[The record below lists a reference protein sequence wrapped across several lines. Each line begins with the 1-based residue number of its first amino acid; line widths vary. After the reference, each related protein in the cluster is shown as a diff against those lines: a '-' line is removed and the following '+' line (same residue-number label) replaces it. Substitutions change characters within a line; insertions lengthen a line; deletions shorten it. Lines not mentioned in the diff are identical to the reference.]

1 MHTVMSM
8 NFEQGSQE
16 QPRGHAILYYR
27 SPTAVLASYIV
38 VLPLMVDFSKYIP
51 PFMATQVKDAGLE
64 QFSAFAMPPLPE
76 KVESYEA
83 LENLASIRGDDL
95 IFGGDIPNDDF
106 LEAAQRVNDAV
117 QSYAQLYRNSV
128 QATQEGAATGELEA
142 GTPGLSVGEVV
153 YSLMSD
159 RDKLGELTK
168 LVGKLRFTMEGSD
181 PRQTAEAKLEMQT
194 LSKHLPDSY
203 RIPRLIEVA
212 ESSVERGPHLTELYL
227 ERCYKLCDED
237 YLGLQKVEEAI
248 REAEQPSG
256 QSPKPGE

>member
-1 MHTVMSM
+1 MSM

-76 KVESYEA
+76 RVESYEA
-83 LENLASIRGDDL
+83 LENLASVRGDDL

-128 QATQEGAATGELEA
+128 QATQEGAAVTEELEA
-142 GTPGLSVGEVV
+142 GAPGLSVGEVV

-237 YLGLQKVEEAI
+237 YLGLQKVEESI
-248 REAEQPSG
+248 QEAEQPSG

>member
-1 MHTVMSM
+1 MSM
-8 NFEQGSQE
+8 NFEQGNQQ
-16 QPRGHAILYYR
+16 QPKGHAILYFR

-38 VLPLMVDFSKYIP
+38 VLPLVVDFSKYIP

-76 KVESYEA
+76 KVESYEV
-83 LENLASIRGDDL
+83 LEELARVRGDDL
-95 IFGGDIPNDDF
+95 IYGGDIPNEDF

-117 QSYAQLYRNSV
+117 QSYAQLYRGSV
-128 QATQEGAATGELEA
+128 QVTQGEAPGELET
-142 GTPGLSVGEVV
+142 GMPGLSVGEVV

-168 LVGKLRFTMEGSD
+168 LVGKLRFAIEGAD
-181 PRQTAEAKLEMQT
+181 KRQMAEAKLEMQT

-212 ESSVERGPHLTELYL
+212 ELSVERGPRLTELYL
-227 ERCYKLCDED
+227 ERCYKLSDED
-237 YLGLQKVEEAI
+237 YLGLQKVEESI
-248 REAEQPSG
+248 QEEEHPSEKP
-256 QSPKPGE
+256 PKSGE

>member
-1 MHTVMSM
+1 MSM
-8 NFEQGSQE
+8 NFEQGSLE
-16 QPRGHAILYYR
+16 QPRGHAILYFR

-76 KVESYEA
+76 RVESYEA
-83 LENLASIRGDDL
+83 LDNLASVRGDDL
-95 IFGGDIPNDDF
+95 IFGGDIPSEDF

-117 QSYAQLYRNSV
+117 QSYAQLYRSRV
-128 QATQEGAATGELEA
+128 RTTQEGATTEELEA
-142 GTPGLSVGEVV
+142 GAPGLSVGEVV
-153 YSLMSD
+153 YSMMSD

-168 LVGKLRFTMEGSD
+168 LVGKLRFAIEGSD
-181 PRQTAEAKLEMQT
+181 RRQMAEAKLEMQT

-203 RIPRLIEVA
+203 SIPRLIEVA

-237 YLGLQKVEEAI
+237 YLGLQKVEGAI

>member
-1 MHTVMSM
+1 MSM

-27 SPTAVLASYIV
+27 SPSAVLASYIV

-76 KVESYEA
+76 RVESYEV
-83 LENLASIRGDDL
+83 LEELARVRGDDL
-95 IFGGDIPNDDF
+95 IFGGDIPSEDF

-117 QSYAQLYRNSV
+117 QSYAQLYRSRV

-142 GTPGLSVGEVV
+142 GAPGLSVGEVV

-168 LVGKLRFTMEGSD
+168 LVGKLRFTIEGND
-181 PRQTAEAKLEMQT
+181 PRQMAEAKLEMQT
-194 LSKHLPDSY
+194 LAKHLPDSY
-203 RIPRLIEVA
+203 RMPRLIEVA

-248 REAEQPSG
+248 REAELPSG
-256 QSPKPGE
+256 PSPKPGE